1 MLDDNMSFLENI
13 RMTIDDF
20 ENILLFDSPS
30 RVIEFV
36 TAANSIPECAD
47 ILDSIDSDEV
57 DFDNVLSV
65 DYEKLASFFKRENQV
80 SVLVVDYSMPEINGV
95 EFFERVKEIQSKK
108 IMLTGEADTTIALE
122 VFNNGLID
130 KFLTK
135 DISSINTVLGECIN
149 DFKIKYFLDSKINTF
164 LSSFNAIKD
173 DSNYLSVFNDWIK
186 LYGVVK
192 FHQADEIGSMI
203 GIDSVL
209 KTHTFY
215 LLSENK
221 LQDYIKVAEENY
233 ASSDL
238 LDQFVARR
246 KIPIFIND
254 GNKSLS
260 VKDWGKIVGEV
271 AGEFEFN
278 NNRYYYCFA

>member
-1 MLDDNMSFLENI
+1 MFFKKIPCFYYPTTVIMLDDNMSFLENI

-108 IMLTGEADTTIALE
+108 L
-122 VFNNGLID
+122 
-130 KFLTK
+130 
-135 DISSINTVLGECIN
+135 C
-149 DFKIKYFLDSKINTF
+149 
-164 LSSFNAIKD
+164 
-173 DSNYLSVFNDWIK
+173 
-186 LYGVVK
+186 
-192 FHQADEIGSMI
+192 
-203 GIDSVL
+203 
-209 KTHTFY
+209 
-215 LLSENK
+215 
-221 LQDYIKVAEENY
+221 
-233 ASSDL
+233 
-238 LDQFVARR
+238 
-246 KIPIFIND
+246 
-254 GNKSLS
+254 
-260 VKDWGKIVGEV
+260 
-271 AGEFEFN
+271 
-278 NNRYYYCFA
+278 